1 MVYADGSL
9 GAGFRLGG
17 IDISVA
23 SNDLINEVSSSLEN
37 LLNTVEEGLQLQFFY
52 RLTPHVQAAID
63 EHARITASVGDAY
76 APIAESRLKFLRE
89 NARASRYFNPEIY
102 CFIRGKAHSYRKQK
116 LWENQKTYQELTE
129 REYREHFDKF
139 QRSIRQIE
147 SSLEHAS
154 LRPARLQAQEWFSLL
169 YEFLNLGRSEKLAC
183 PELPKPGGFGAFE
196 VPLSANCC
204 LTDLE
209 VHRDHIRMGDHLFRV
224 LTLKTLPEGASH
236 AAMMN
241 SFLGLPFYFW
251 LSQTVSIQDQKKE
264 VERLQLQRRLAHSM
278 ASGAGNVADLES
290 ESKLGHIEELIRELL
305 EGSEKIVSLDLTCII
320 WGKSIEELEEKSD
333 EVLKAFKGVNQA
345 EGVIETLPAFDA
357 FLGALPGVCAGLRT
371 KKVKSSNAA
380 HFVPAFSSWRG
391 NKRPVCLL
399 PNRDGV
405 LVSVD
410 PFAPE
415 LPAWNGMVLGST
427 GSGKSFGLLQLI
439 LMFYGQ
445 NFGKAGRPKVVW
457 IDNGA
462 SSQRAI
468 EVLDGSFIDLNID
481 SGIRLNAFDLPPGET
496 KPDPSKV
503 KLLLAILE
511 MILKDEDKPGLP
523 KREKALLEE
532 AIFECYARTKGRT
545 PYFSDLRDLLKA
557 HKVDEMRAYAEI
569 LFSWTGDT
577 AYGRML
583 DGPSN
588 VQLTKNLTTI
598 EIKGLDVY
606 PDLQNVFLL
615 LATDFVRSEAS
626 RDISQPF
633 LFVIDEGWKIFQ
645 TPAALSFALE
655 AYRTFRKFN
664 AGIWCISQNY
674 KDFLFNE
681 TIASA
686 ILPNT
691 TSIFVLKQRGI
702 DWQDF
707 KTRLG
712 LNDAELEAVKSL
724 RSSKGEYTEVFF
736 MQDEGRT
743 VFRVMPDQLS
753 YWICTSDPR
762 DKTEIERMQRENP
775 ELPKLEVLQ
784 RICAAQAEQKKA
796 A

>member
-1 MVYADGSL
+1 MMVYADGSL
-9 GAGFRLGG
+9 GAGFRLSGV
-17 IDISVA
+17 DISVA
-23 SNDLINEVSSSLEN
+23 PTDLINEVATSIEN
-37 LLNTVEEGLQLQFFY
+37 LLNTAEEGLKLQFFY
-52 RLTPHVQAAID
+52 RLTPHVNSTIS
-63 EHARITASVGDAY
+63 EHERITASVGDLY
-76 APIAESRLKFLRE
+76 APIAESRIKFLRE
-89 NARASRYFNPEIY
+89 NATLNRYFSPEIY
-102 CFIRGKAHSYRKQK
+102 FFIRSKPHSYRKQK
-116 LWENQKTYQELTE
+116 LWESQKLFQELTKK
-129 REYREHFDKF
+129 EYAEHLDKF
-139 QRSIRQIE
+139 YRSIRQIE
-147 SSLEHAS
+147 SSLGHAS
-154 LRPARLQAQEWFSLL
+154 LKPSRLSAQDWFGLL
-169 YEFLNLGRSEKLAC
+169 YEFLNLTRSEKHAC
-183 PELPKPGGFGAFE
+183 PELPAATALDIFDE
-196 VPLSANCC
+196 PLAARCC

-209 VHRDHIRMGDHLFRV
+209 VHSDHIRMGEHLFRV
-224 LTLKTLPEGASH
+224 LTLKTLPEGASQ

-264 VERLQLQRRLAHSM
+264 IERLQLQRRLAHSM

-290 ESKLGHIEELIRELL
+290 ESKLGHIEELIRDLL
-305 EGSEKIVSLDLTCII
+305 EGSEKIVSMDVTCIV

-357 FLGALPGVCAGLRT
+357 FIGALPGVCEGLRS

-380 HFVPAFSSWRG
+380 HFAPAFSSWRG

-439 LMFYGQ
+439 LQFYGQ
-445 NFGKAGRPKVVW
+445 NPRPKVVW

-468 EVLDGSFIDLNID
+468 EVLGGEFVDLNIH

-496 KPDPSKV
+496 KPSPSKV
-503 KLLLAILE
+503 KLLLAVLE
-511 MILKDEDKPGLP
+511 MILKDEERAGLP

-532 AIFECYARTKGRT
+532 VIFDCYVKVKDRA
-545 PYFSDLRDLLKA
+545 PQLSDLRDLLKK
-557 HKVDEMRAYAEI
+557 HKDDELRSYAEI
-569 LFSWTGDT
+569 LYSWTGDT

-588 VQLTKNLTTI
+588 VHLTKNLTTI

-615 LATDFVRSEAS
+615 LATDFVRTEAS

-674 KDFLFNE
+674 KDFLFSE
-681 TIASA
+681 AIASA

-691 TSIFVLKQRGI
+691 TSIFILKQRGI
-702 DWQDF
+702 DWEDF

-712 LNDAELEAVKSL
+712 LNDTELEAVKSL
-724 RSSKGEYTEVFF
+724 KSSKGEFTEVFF
-736 MQDEGRT
+736 MQDEGRS
-743 VFRVMPDQLS
+743 VFRVMPDPLS

-762 DKTEIERMQRENP
+762 DKAEIERVQNENP
-775 ELPKLEVLQ
+775 ELSKLEVLEK
-784 RICAAQAEQKKA
+784 ICAARKKVA
-796 A
+796 